1 MGATYTCLE
10 QCDTLVFGP
19 NGWMKMGMGNPTGI
33 NELKFTWEDDGI
45 IYDLTGRKLKEV
57 PVGTIYI
64 RNRKLY
70 INK

>member
-1 MGATYTCLE
+1 
-10 QCDTLVFGP
+10 
-19 NGWMKMGMGNPTGI
+19 MGNPTGI